1 MKKKLIVLSGA
12 FLGLAPLAALAQ
24 GTVTTGT
31 ADTCATASE
40 GLGTGA
46 TLSFGKIICE
56 IGQYLN
62 LIIPVLITLG
72 VVFFIWGV
80 AQYVIAADEEAKTKG
95 RDKMIYG
102 IIGLAVIVGVW
113 GIVGLLNASFGL
125 QAQQSNIVIPTIPQ

>member
-1 MKKKLIVLSGA
+1 MKKKLIVLSG
-12 FLGLAPLAALAQ
+12 FVLGLAPVAALAQ
-24 GTVTTGT
+24 GTITTGVVT
-31 ADTCATASE
+31 TCATSSV

-46 TLSFGKIICE
+46 TVSFAKIICE

-102 IIGLAVIVGVW
+102 IIGLAVIVGLW
-113 GIVGLLNASFGL
+113 GIVGLLNQSFGL
-125 QAQQSNIVIPTIPQ
+125 QNQKADVNIPTIPQ